1 VIELR
6 RASLADLALVAGWL
20 REPHVARWYLAGSSA
35 DEQLRDCRASIDGSE
50 PTQLLVAHDGG
61 QAVGW
66 CQWYR
71 LADYPD
77 WAADVGVAADDVGID
92 YAIGAPDRV
101 GSGLGTDLI
110 GALVRRVR
118 EQYPAAAIVAVPEA
132 ANVPSRRVLAK
143 NGFALLGE
151 RPLASEPTPA
161 PMAIYRLA
169 AG

>member
-6 RASLADLALVAGWL
+6 RASLGDLALVEGWL

-35 DEQLRDCRASIDGSE
+35 DEQLHDCRASIEGSE
-50 PTQLLVAHDGG
+50 PTQLLVARQAG
-61 QAVGW
+61 QPVGW

-77 WAADVGVAADDVGID
+77 WGADVGVAADDVGID
-92 YAIGAPDRV
+92 YAIGNPARV
-101 GSGLGTDLI
+101 GRGLGTELI
-110 GALVRRVR
+110 EALVRQVR
-118 EQYPAAAIVAVPEA
+118 EQYPAAGIVAVPEA
-132 ANVPSRRVLAK
+132 ANVPSRRALEK

-161 PMAIYRLA
+161 PMAIYRRPA
-169 AG
+169 P